1 MSGDGVSLQT
11 TISQMGNVAKAQ
23 LKGQQQ
29 NQPTAPLSEEI
40 DKSKDLKVNRATQA
54 EKTEK
59 GRIEKDEQK
68 KKRQTKKRKR
78 RPKNRPKAKQT
89 AVPDD
94 DAKQNGEEQH
104 DIGLNID
111 TRV

>member
-40 DKSKDLKVNRATQA
+40 DKSKDLKVNRVKQA

-59 GRIEKDEQK
+59 GRIEEDEQK
-68 KKRQTKKRKR
+68 KKRADKKKDVE
-78 RPKNRPKAKQT
+78 KKKKLAGGKK
-89 AVPDD
+89 D
-94 DAKQNGEEQH
+94 EEKKKH
-104 DIGLNID
+104 VY
-111 TRV
+111 TV